1 MNLQN
6 KVMGILFIIV
16 GLTFAGLGIWVQF
29 IRNSGYVP
37 VEAEITKIEK
47 ISDSTNNWGKHR
59 TSANYVAYVQ
69 YEVDGKTYAGPSNV
83 WESGMSTGQTVTI
96 FYNPDNP
103 AEMEGDSKWL
113 GWFIIGIGGIAV
125 IAGGAMMFSSK
136 TRVLK

>member
-1 MNLQN
+1 MNSKN
-6 KVMGILFIIV
+6 TVMGILFIIV
-16 GLTFAGLGIWVQF
+16 GLAFAGLGIWVQF

-47 ISDSTNNWGKHR
+47 ISNSTHNWSKHR

-69 YEVDGKTYAGPSNV
+69 YEVDGKTYVGQSDI
-83 WESGMSTGQTVTI
+83 WESGMSIGQTVTI

-103 AEMEGDSKWL
+103 AEMGGDAKWL

-125 IAGGAMMFSSK
+125 LAGGAMMIPSK
-136 TRVLK
+136 THY